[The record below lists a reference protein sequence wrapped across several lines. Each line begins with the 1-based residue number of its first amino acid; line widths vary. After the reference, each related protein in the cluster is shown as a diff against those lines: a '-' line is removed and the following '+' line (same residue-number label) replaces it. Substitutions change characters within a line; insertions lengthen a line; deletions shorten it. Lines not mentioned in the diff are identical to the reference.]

1 MPEVSAVQNEA
12 GDGAGNGG
20 QVGALVD
27 EEGLAPRLP
36 FTEQV
41 KHLSEGLVAGAV
53 DKALVL
59 PRLLCGQLGHRDHD
73 LVTVS
78 VSLFYSLKECHYRI
92 GGVVRVQIE
101 FIGFFVNKFNSKLI
115 IIL

>member
-41 KHLSEGLVAGAV
+41 KHLREGLVTGAM
-53 DKALVL
+53 DQTFVL
-59 PRLLCGQLGHRDHD
+59 PRLLCRQLGHCDHD

-78 VSLFYSLKECHYRI
+78 V
-92 GGVVRVQIE
+92 
-101 FIGFFVNKFNSKLI
+101 FI
-115 IIL
+115 

>member
-1 MPEVSAVQNEA
+1 MGSTPEVSAVKNEA

-27 EEGLAPRLP
+27 KEGLAPRLP

-53 DKALVL
+53 DQTLVL

-78 VSLFYSLKECHYRI
+78 VLFFSERMSLQDWWRGEGADRI
-92 GGVVRVQIE
+92 HW
-101 FIGFFVNKFNSKLI
+101 
-115 IIL
+115 ILCK